1 MSTIHAAYLSGSCD
15 NCKKSI
21 SVRDKTP
28 AIIIFPYGELR
39 NTSLFLCVECAR
51 KIKGDYTVERYFQ
64 IVDEAKRLEA
74 QGK

>member
-28 AIIIFPYGELR
+28 AIIIFPYDELK

-51 KIKGDYTVERYFQ
+51 KIRNDYTIERYFQ
-64 IVDEAKRLEA
+64 LVDEAKKNEV
-74 QGK
+74 